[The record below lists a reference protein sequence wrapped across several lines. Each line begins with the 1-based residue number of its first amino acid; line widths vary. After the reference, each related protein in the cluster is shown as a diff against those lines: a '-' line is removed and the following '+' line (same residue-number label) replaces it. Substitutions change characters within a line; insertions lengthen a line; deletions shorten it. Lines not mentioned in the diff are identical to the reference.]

1 MGDIGF
7 PISQGSPYRVFLEQA
22 IKDITERGK
31 LERLQKKWMKPKP
44 DCSPVLVSGK
54 ALDFKKMAGPFMV
67 FLFGLVISIF
77 VMVVEK
83 IIGDVKKI
91 NHSTKETVRFSNSW
105 IFGRIKNDI
114 IKDIT
119 NLKS

>member
-1 MGDIGF
+1 
-7 PISQGSPYRVFLEQA
+7 
-22 IKDITERGK
+22 
-31 LERLQKKWMKPKP
+31 MKPKP
-44 DCSPVLVSGK
+44 DCGPVLVSGK

-77 VMVVEK
+77 VMVAEK

-105 IFGRIKNDI
+105 ILGRIKNDI
-114 IKDIT
+114 I
-119 NLKS
+119 NLQS

>member
-7 PISQGSPYRVFLEQA
+7 PISQGSPYRIFLEQA

-44 DCSPVLVSGK
+44 DCGPVLVSGK

-105 IFGRIKNDI
+105 ILGRIKNDI
-114 IKDIT
+114 I
-119 NLKS
+119 NLQS